1 MTESS
6 REEGKNRENQNCRE
20 DREEKQHIEQTA
32 FKLPKNIRQ
41 MGKPG
46 QKYKFYIEDYAYTY
60 LHTFLK
66 ERHLEDTL
74 QAAVLLGRYEV
85 YDGCEYTFI
94 SKAAVCDFSVF
105 YEGGESQVQEII
117 RENFPGEQIAGWYVR
132 CNGQDSHVQSIIK
145 HYYAQGGHARH
156 LVFIYED
163 ELEGEFSVS
172 VWEQNGLRSLDGY
185 YIYYERNPLMQEFL
199 IRQKNG
205 QVSSDNIRPRGE
217 TVRRYLPEEGKR
229 EQKEVFEG
237 DLQMEE
243 EGKKRPQKAVYAAC
257 AAVLI
262 IAAATGIAQMG
273 NYQGLKSFQ
282 KTIQTISGTLLNEEQ
297 NQDDTKEQDKQEEN
311 KQTEQN
317 NVEEEG
323 EEQNEATQKEST
335 DEKDSPAEQIEEDIQ
350 KEQTE
355 KEEQSDVSVQ
365 EEKTKESNE
374 GDSDQKSDTAA
385 ETSAQK
391 ALDQGYYVVQKGDSL
406 LSISRKLY
414 QTDAM
419 VDKICAANGIQNLDV
434 IYEGQKLKLP

>member
-6 REEGKNRENQNCRE
+6 REE
-20 DREEKQHIEQTA
+20 KQYTEQTE

-66 ERHLEDTL
+66 ERHQEDTL
-74 QAAVLLGRYEV
+74 QAAVLLGRYQI
-85 YDGCEYTFI
+85 YDGCEYTFV

-105 YEGGESQVQEII
+105 YEGGEGQVQEII
-117 RENFPGEQIAGWYVR
+117 RENFPGEQIVGWYVR
-132 CNGQDSHVQSIIK
+132 CSGQDSHVQSIIK
-145 HYYAQGGHARH
+145 HYYAQMERDRH
-156 LVFIYED
+156 LAFIYED

-172 VWEQNGLRSLDGY
+172 VWEQNGLRSLEGY

-205 QVSSDNIRPRGE
+205 QVSSENIRPRE
-217 TVRRYLPEEGKR
+217 EPVRRYRTENAQREPGEIPKEEKMPENTE
-229 EQKEVFEG
+229 
-237 DLQMEE
+237 
-243 EGKKRPQKAVYAAC
+243 KKKPQKAVYAAC

-282 KTIQTISGTLLNEEQ
+282 KTIQTISGTLLNK
-297 NQDDTKEQDKQEEN
+297 NQDSENAGDREKEEIDRGATEEN
-311 KQTEQN
+311 PKETSEKTEHA
-317 NVEEEG
+317 EESPG
-323 EEQNEATQKEST
+323 QRAES
-335 DEKDSPAEQIEEDIQ
+335 EPEQ
-350 KEQTE
+350 KEQSEESGQDDSSGKTDKNAEESGADSGQKEKE
-355 KEEQSDVSVQ
+355 KEEETV
-365 EEKTKESNE
+365 KTAS
-374 GDSDQKSDTAA
+374 Q
-385 ETSAQK
+385 Q
-391 ALDQGYYVVQKGDSL
+391 ALEQGYYIVQKGDSL

-419 VDKICAANGIQNLDV
+419 VDEICAANGIQNLDV